1 MRQVPWVFS
10 KGAAGLWSSCRDP
23 QFLFSRYLKNVPS
36 LLSRASK
43 MSLTSQSRLFSTLKD
58 QKKKG
63 NVISFKT
70 KQCCFVVRNIKRSRF
85 ILIYHREI
93 KCDAGNSRQC
103 NFFLI
108 IWSAHSA
115 QSRKCQN
122 CCGFPLKYQIV
133 PKIFRISHVSQY
145 CEAAVWINSKGE
157 FSPTQMWKSALR
169 SYFWNN
175 SIKQEIRNKSKIS
188 PVPNFSSYLQNN
200 FCRYLGFPTWWNYA
214 SGL

>member
-10 KGAAGLWSSCRDP
+10 KGAAGLWSSCRVP
-23 QFLFSRYLKNVPS
+23 KFPFSRDLKTVPS
-36 LLSRASK
+36 VLSRASK

-93 KCDAGNSRQC
+93 KCDAENSRQG
-103 NFFLI
+103 NFFDNLI
-108 IWSAHSA
+108 SA
-115 QSRKCQN
+115 QCTVQKMSKLLRFSIKVSNSSQN
-122 CCGFPLKYQIV
+122 IQNITCFPILRGRGMDKFQG
-133 PKIFRISHVSQY
+133 
-145 CEAAVWINSKGE
+145 GE

-169 SYFWNN
+169 SYFWLIQ
-175 SIKQEIRNKSKIS
+175 SNKK
-188 PVPNFSSYLQNN
+188 
-200 FCRYLGFPTWWNYA
+200 
-214 SGL
+214 

>member
-1 MRQVPWVFS
+1 
-10 KGAAGLWSSCRDP
+10 
-23 QFLFSRYLKNVPS
+23 
-36 LLSRASK
+36 

-70 KQCCFVVRNIKRSRF
+70 KQCCFVVRNINRPRL

-93 KCDAGNSRQC
+93 KCDAGNSRQG
-103 NFFLI
+103 NFLI

-122 CCGFPLKYQIV
+122 CCSFPLKYQIV

-145 CEAAVWINSKGE
+145 CEAAVWINSKGGIQ
-157 FSPTQMWKSALR
+157 SNPNVKISAEVIFLV
-169 SYFWNN
+169 N

-188 PVPNFSSYLQNN
+188 TVPNFSSYLQNN
-200 FCRYLGFPTWWNYA
+200 CCRYLGFSTW
-214 SGL
+214 